1 MVEKW
6 MAYRIDL
13 TLEAQADLAWLTKRE
28 QVEIIASLSVYLAHQ
43 PAMPSRRRKALAPN
57 PLGARWELR
66 LDELRVY
73 YDIHE
78 DPVPFVRVLRIRRKH
93 RSRVVIRGI
102 ETDMREVDEQP

>member
-1 MVEKW
+1 MV
-6 MAYRIDL
+6 YRIDL
-13 TLEAQADLAWLTKRE
+13 TPEAQADLAWLTKRE
-28 QVEIIASLSVYLAHQ
+28 RVAILAALSVYLAHQ

-78 DPVPFVRVLRIRRKH
+78 DTVPFVRLLRIGRMR

-102 ETDMREVDEQP
+102 ETDMREVDEQS